1 MRTLTVPRPYETTLI
16 WLAKIVTGVLVF
28 ALLLLHL
35 VVNHLVAA
43 GGLLTYADVL
53 AYYANPIIP
62 VIEGFFL
69 VFVVSHALL
78 GVRGIALDLNPTARF
93 VRVLDAILWII
104 GVTAVGYGVWLL
116 WVVAGRAG

>member
-1 MRTLTVPRPYETTLI
+1 LI

-78 GVRGIALDLNPTARF
+78 GVRGITLDLNPTARF
-93 VRVLDAILWII
+93 VRAFDVVLWMI
-104 GVTAVGYGVWLL
+104 GATAVGYGVWLL